1 MQEDAMADKP
11 IFLYVATYG
20 SDSDAKADEEVVK
33 QLYHDKI
40 IGTYDAAVV
49 NKDAEGKVHIKRTE
63 KPTEHGAE
71 IGAVA
76 GIVAGVLFPPF
87 LLVDAAIG
95 AVAGGLI
102 GHFRK
107 GMAHKDL
114 QEVGDL
120 LNDSSAALIVV
131 GESRLDEALNKEL
144 KRATKQV
151 EKQLMVDTKEFNKE
165 LDDAMKQATAAQ

>member
-1 MQEDAMADKP
+1 MADRP
-11 IFLYVATYG
+11 VFLYVATYG
-20 SDSDAKADEEVVK
+20 SESDAKADEDVVK
-33 QLYHDKI
+33 QLYRDKV
-40 IGTYDAAVV
+40 IGTYDAALI
-49 NKDAEGKVHIKRTE
+49 NKDDEGKVHIKRTE

-71 IGAVA
+71 IGAAAGVVA
-76 GIVAGVLFPPF
+76 GILFPPF

-107 GMAHKDL
+107 GMSHKDL
-114 QEVGDL
+114 KEVGEL

-131 GESRLDEALNKEL
+131 GESRLEEALNKEL

-151 EKQLMVDTKEFNKE
+151 EKQLTVDTKEFNKE
-165 LDDAMKQATAAQ
+165 LDEAMQQATAAR